1 MDILKINGTALPA
14 PNSYR
19 VQLSDLDSEDTGRT
33 EDGHL
38 VRQRVRAGVA
48 KLSVSWAALSTEQCA
63 LILNATAADRFEV
76 SYFFGTIRTAFMYAG
91 DRTAD
96 LKAAHNGQGVWE
108 VTMNLIEY

>member
-1 MDILKINGTALPA
+1 MEILTINGTALPA

-19 VQLSDLDSEDTGRT
+19 VQLSDLDSEDTART
-33 EDGHL
+33 EDGLL

-48 KLSVSWAALSTEQCA
+48 KLSVSWAALSTAQ
-63 LILNATAADRFEV
+63 
-76 SYFFGTIRTAFMYAG
+76 MYAG

-96 LKAAHNGQGVWE
+96 LKAARSGQGVWE